1 MPRFFCENN
10 YTERK
15 LTGNKKQYTITIL
28 PGFLVPYSI
37 IPLDD
42 IQEATNRYISNPET
56 NQQTAAFSMHCEN
69 TLSFR
74 LHFSRIKNRL
84 SEWIV
89 FITRLLIDLGG
100 EVKGENI
107 KNVQH
112 YENPLQ
118 ANWKRFKVLVI
129 NYFYLYS
136 RIPGAQVIKE
146 RFYYQYI
153 HAVLC
158 INKMGLGPWK
168 TN

>member
-10 YTERK
+10 YKERK
-15 LTGNKKQYTITIL
+15 LTGKKKQYTITIL

-42 IQEATNRYISNPET
+42 IQEATNRYINNPET

-100 EVKGENI
+100 ELKGENI

-118 ANWKRFKVLVI
+118 ANWKRFKTLVI
-129 NYFYLYS
+129 DYFQLYS

-153 HAVLC
+153 HSVLC
-158 INKMGLGPWK
+158 INKMGLGP
-168 TN
+168 